1 MSKEYHISGITKSY
15 GRKSVLSG
23 VTFDVRSGECVGIAG
38 TNGIGKS
45 TLLKILAVADK
56 PSGGS
61 LNLLGH
67 DLLKERRRFA
77 ELIAYVP
84 QDNPLL
90 EELTAR
96 DNLRLWSGKTMTG
109 FEEEIRLLQ
118 IDEIIGTRVSRMSG
132 GMKRRLAIA
141 CALTGNA
148 PVLIMDEP
156 TSALDLYHRD
166 IIYRYLDSFRQRD
179 GMIILSTHDV
189 EEMRF
194 ADRLWLLHGG
204 KAAETDPDEAASLIR
219 SGCVD

>member
-1 MSKEYHISGITKSY
+1 MSKEYRISGITKSY

-45 TLLKILAVADK
+45 TLLKILAGADK

-67 DLLKERRRFA
+67 DLLKERRCFA

-109 FEEEIRLLQ
+109 FEEEIRLLH

>member
-1 MSKEYHISGITKSY
+1 
-15 GRKSVLSG
+15 
-23 VTFDVRSGECVGIAG
+23 
-38 TNGIGKS
+38 
-45 TLLKILAVADK
+45 
-56 PSGGS
+56 
-61 LNLLGH
+61 
-67 DLLKERRRFA
+67 
-77 ELIAYVP
+77 
-84 QDNPLL
+84 
-90 EELTAR
+90 
-96 DNLRLWSGKTMTG
+96 MTG

-179 GMIILSTHDV
+179 GIIILSTHDV

>member
-1 MSKEYHISGITKSY
+1 MSKEYRISGITKSY

-45 TLLKILAVADK
+45 TLLKILAGADK

-67 DLLKERRRFA
+67 DLLKERRCFA

-109 FEEEIRLLQ
+109 FEEEIRLLH

-179 GMIILSTHDV
+179 GMLILSTHDV